1 MANCAINSCTRL
13 DPIDKAGLEA
23 LIKAGKENPDVIKTL
38 KCRTVAEGKFRHA
51 NYIRNLPAYIVDEP
65 PTLLGED
72 TAPNPSE
79 AVLAAL
85 GSCIAVGIHAN
96 AIAQNIVITKL
107 EVELE
112 GDLNITAVWGTGDLS
127 QKPLGFTDVRVNVI
141 LESNADKAKQDAL
154 IAHALK
160 YSPVANTLLR
170 NVNLEVK

>member
-1 MANCAINSCTRL
+1 M
-13 DPIDKAGLEA
+13 
-23 LIKAGKENPDVIKTL
+23 
-38 KCRTVAEGKFRHA
+38 AEGKFRHA

-65 PTLLGED
+65 PTLLGDD

-127 QKPLGFTDVRVNVI
+127 DKPLGFTDVRVNVI
-141 LESNADKAKQDAL
+141 LESNADEERKNAL

-170 NVNLEVK
+170 QVNLEAK